1 MQSVSLQKRRFTQL
15 TARVGDLEDSLGGVL
30 DVRARCWSLLTSSWH
45 EKNRSISLLHRCAPH
60 RRGSEYAPWMVNLT
74 SGRRPVHP
82 PRNRCW
88 RKLDRRS
95 RNWSASALGKTD
107 VLGIRETVV
116 GTLVRLGP
124 CADAA
129 DVGAPPLSAEP
140 GAVSCH
146 EGLSVR
152 RCLCRAETED
162 GLRGGQ
168 L

>member
-1 MQSVSLQKRRFTQL
+1 MRGYPVRNQGQRPSRKVAVEHGPGVDFVWVQSVSLQKRRFTQL

-88 RKLDRRS
+88 RKLD
-95 RNWSASALGKTD
+95 
-107 VLGIRETVV
+107 
-116 GTLVRLGP
+116 
-124 CADAA
+124 
-129 DVGAPPLSAEP
+129 
-140 GAVSCH
+140 
-146 EGLSVR
+146 
-152 RCLCRAETED
+152 
-162 GLRGGQ
+162 
-168 L
+168 